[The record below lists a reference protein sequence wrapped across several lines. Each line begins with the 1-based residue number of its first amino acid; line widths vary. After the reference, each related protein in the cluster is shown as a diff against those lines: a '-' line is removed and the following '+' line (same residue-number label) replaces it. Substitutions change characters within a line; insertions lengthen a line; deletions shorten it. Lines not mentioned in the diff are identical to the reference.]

1 MLIITS
7 SKGMIFAATSSGE
20 AGATGHEQ
28 AYSLAGEQCH
38 GIWRSELGV
47 TPPGVCFEVAKEPR
61 CRLDISLFDPFFRQ
75 PACCAAAHCRDER
88 QARQV
93 ASQLAP
99 HALKAGGETRLE
111 DFRS

>member
-1 MLIITS
+1 MLIITPP
-7 SKGMIFAATSSGE
+7 KRTIFAATSSGE
-20 AGATGHEQ
+20 ADATGHEQ
-28 AYSLAGEQCH
+28 TYSPAGEEGH

-61 CRLDISLFDPFFRQ
+61 CRLDISLFDPFFRH
-75 PACCAAAHCRDER
+75 PACCAAAHCQDEG

-99 HALKAGGETRLE
+99 HALNTGGKTRLE
-111 DFRS
+111 DSRT